1 MRAAFRIA
9 FVVAASSFTLACSK
23 PEKHHPPRLPE
34 ARETTQANEP
44 QPIPSEPVRAAPK
57 ADPPPAPIGTA
68 AIQTPPP
75 TPAADKKPGEAC
87 AFEEPQFFGSLP
99 AKWEGDC
106 EGGKA
111 HGRGVLRSFNG
122 KKVAATFFGAMDHGN
137 PKLGVVEDRDGLI
150 IGRFA
155 PGGKPIESDVF
166 KDRLDAVNEA
176 VAAANQIKEFYER
189 AGNPAS
195 AAFYAKKA
203 KMLDKQIE

>member
-1 MRAAFRIA
+1 MRAAFYIA
-9 FVVAASSFTLACSK
+9 FVVAGSSFILACSK
-23 PEKHHPPRLPE
+23 PEKHHPPKLPE
-34 ARETTQANEP
+34 APATAQAIDP
-44 QPIPSEPVRAAPK
+44 KPVPSEPVRAAPK
-57 ADPPPAPIGTA
+57 ADSPPAPIGTA

-75 TPAADKKPGEAC
+75 PPAAEKKPAEAC

-99 AKWEGDC
+99 AKWEGGC
-106 EGGKA
+106 EDGKA

-122 KKVAATFFGAMDHGN
+122 KKVAATFFGSMDHGN

-150 IGRFA
+150 VGRFA
-155 PGGKPIESDVF
+155 PGGKPIESDAF

-189 AGNPAS
+189 AGNTAS